1 QQLPHYMM
9 PSAFV
14 ELDSMPLAPNGK
26 VDQRVLPEAE
36 QERAAPGVDYAA
48 PRTAIEEILVGIW
61 SEVLGV
67 AQVGINDNFFK
78 LGGHLLA
85 TQVISRVRQ
94 AFTIELPLRTLF
106 EGPTIRALAQQVETA
121 LRLDHQVEAPPLRA
135 VVREGDLPLSFA
147 QQRLWFIDQLEPGSA
162 TYNIATA
169 VRLAGALDAEALE
182 RALSEVVRRHEALR
196 TTFPT
201 VDSLPV
207 QRIAEARRLELTVVD
222 LSGLAEGE
230 REREVG
236 REAQAEGY
244 QPFNL
249 ASDPLLRARLLRVSA
264 EEHVVLVTMHHI
276 VSDGWSMGILVRE
289 LSALYAAYSSGQES
303 PLAELTIQYGD
314 YAAWQR
320 EWLQGEMLERGLAY
334 WREQL
339 AGAPPVL
346 ELPADHARPAV
357 QTFRSA
363 QRSLI
368 LSPALSA
375 ELKQL
380 SHQAG
385 VTLFMTLLA
394 AFNLLLLRYTGQK
407 VIVIGSRF
415 TGRSRSETEA
425 LIGPF
430 ENMLA
435 LRT

>member
-1 QQLPHYMM
+1 LYGPAETTMLKFSYFVKAEDTERRIIPIGMPIDGARALLIDEDGQPCPEGMVGEIYIRTPYRSLGYYKQPELSAEVFIKNPFSDDRSDIIFKTGDFARQLEDGNYEYLGRRDGQVKVRGQLVELQEIESVLLQHGDVREAVVMARNGSRAGEVLDTRLVAYVVSMTVGELKVAELRRHMEQQLPHYMM

-162 TYNIATA
+162 NYNIATA

-207 QRIAEARRLELTVVD
+207 QRIAEARRLELPVVD
-222 LSGLAEGE
+222 LSGLAADV
-230 REREVG
+230 REREVE
-236 REAQAEGY
+236 REAQA
-244 QPFNL
+244 
-249 ASDPLLRARLLRVSA
+249 
-264 EEHVVLVTMHHI
+264 
-276 VSDGWSMGILVRE
+276 
-289 LSALYAAYSSGQES
+289 
-303 PLAELTIQYGD
+303 
-314 YAAWQR
+314 
-320 EWLQGEMLERGLAY
+320 
-334 WREQL
+334 
-339 AGAPPVL
+339 
-346 ELPADHARPAV
+346 
-357 QTFRSA
+357 
-363 QRSLI
+363 
-368 LSPALSA
+368 
-375 ELKQL
+375 
-380 SHQAG
+380 
-385 VTLFMTLLA
+385 
-394 AFNLLLLRYTGQK
+394 
-407 VIVIGSRF
+407 
-415 TGRSRSETEA
+415 
-425 LIGPF
+425 
-430 ENMLA
+430 
-435 LRT
+435 